1 MIIDHWTWIIG
12 YWMWNAPG
20 TPQRIPTSFSAAP
33 CGGLTRFTSGKPADL
48 GRLKGNHDALPT
60 VNLSRGGLRRDGHRE
75 VLPHAIGDDGEARC
89 SRLIGLQRHGPQGA
103 VLRDVHDP
111 EDPRV
116 GNGGAQAKQR
126 RRIREAVLRGDA
138 EHDFA

>member
-48 GRLKGNHDALPT
+48 GRRKPT
-60 VNLSRGGLRRDGHRE
+60 QTSCLRTIHLAGRSPRWDCGREILAHPIRDHRE
-75 VLPHAIGDDGEARC
+75 TRR
-89 SRLIGLQRHGPQGA
+89 SRLIGLERERAGEAGLRAAQHAKNAGVSDGAAQFEQRG
-103 VLRDVHDP
+103 
-111 EDPRV
+111 RV
-116 GNGGAQAKQR
+116 
-126 RRIREAVLRGDA
+126 A
-138 EHDFA
+138 EP